1 MQLKLTLKTT
11 GESWILQPNKEYIIG
26 RDESCDITLPTVV
39 TISFHHLK
47 VLFNHLTNQW
57 HIEDLNSS
65 NGTFVYNQ
73 RIRNAA
79 IEGITD
85 ITLSH
90 EVHLVAV
97 PEVESIA
104 TLVSPNVT
112 VISPSTTSANTITS
126 FNNPEPQS
134 TIPKKRRKGFPLKA
148 AFTRLTIGGVLI
160 TGLFSAIV
168 APSFLNQA
176 NKAKQSEGK
185 QFLGGITRAQT
196 DYYGTNSRFAA
207 NLDELQYQQMANRN
221 LYYVYSVYPIGSN
234 AVQQVAMPKRQGLRT
249 YASISAVTSGSLN
262 ASAIMCESIEISVP
276 TNFLMNESALSSTNL
291 TCPPGF
297 VKLDSSFFAL

>member
-47 VLFNHLTNQW
+47 VLFNQLTNQW

-73 RIRNAA
+73 RIRSAA

-90 EVHLVAV
+90 EVHLLAV
-97 PEVESIA
+97 PEAEAIA
-104 TLVSPNVT
+104 T
-112 VISPSTTSANTITS
+112 VISPNATVINPSATSANTITS
-126 FNNPEPQS
+126 FNIAEPQAA
-134 TIPKKRRKGFPLKA
+134 TPEKRRKGFPLKA
-148 AFTRLTIGGVLI
+148 VSTRLIIGGVLI
-160 TGLFSAIV
+160 TGLFSAVV

-176 NKAKQSEGK
+176 NKAKQSQGK

-196 DYYGTNSRFAA
+196 DYYATNSKFAA
-207 NLDELQYQQMANRN
+207 NLDELQYQQRANSD
-221 LYYVYSVYPIGSN
+221 LYYVYSVYPIASN
-234 AVQQVAMPKRQGLRT
+234 AVQQIAMPKQQGLKT
-249 YASISAVTSGSLN
+249 YASINAMTSGSSI
-262 ASAIMCESIEISVP
+262 ASAIMCESIASTVP
-276 TNFLMNESALSSTNL
+276 TNFLMNESVLSSTSP

-297 VKLDSSFFAL
+297 VKLDGSFFAI